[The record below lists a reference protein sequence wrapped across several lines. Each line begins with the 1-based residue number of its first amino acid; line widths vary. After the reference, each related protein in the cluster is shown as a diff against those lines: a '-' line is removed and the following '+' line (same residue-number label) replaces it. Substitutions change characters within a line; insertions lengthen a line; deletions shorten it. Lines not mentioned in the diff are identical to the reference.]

1 MTNEYAVYTVTPIL
15 EDPYIDRGGK
25 LKLELYFS
33 GQGDIKS
40 NKLHIQFPLDRVFK
54 KESSYIVRRFENEEG
69 ITEKT
74 ERADNIG
81 HTMGLDEEY
90 FKYDTNSDSPEEF
103 GRVNSERAYQG
114 KAPLSVE
121 LQTKEDAVPGDY
133 SIPITFTYKS
143 EDGDLRQDFNEINFH
158 VNSWQEE
165 NRKTLEVIA
174 AIAAILTV
182 LSIVGGS
189 LGDMLIWLIRLIIQG
204 FVLSSEAFINS
215 TSSIFLLFEPF
226 ITLTL

>member
-1 MTNEYAVYTVTPIL
+1 MTNQSAVYTVTPIL

-33 GQGDIKS
+33 GQGNVED
-40 NKLHIQFPLDRVFK
+40 NKLHIQFPLDRVFEK
-54 KESSYIVRRFENEEG
+54 DSSRIVRRFEDEKG
-69 ITEKT
+69 VTEVT
-74 ERADNIG
+74 DHADNIG

-103 GRVNSERAYQG
+103 GRVNSERSYQG

-143 EDGDLRQDFNEINFH
+143 RDSGLRQDFNEINFH

-165 NRKTLEVIA
+165 NRKALEIIA
-174 AIAAILTV
+174 AIAAGLTV

-189 LGDMLIWLIRLIIQG
+189 LADVLIWLISLLIQV

-215 TSSIFLLFEPF
+215 ISSSSSLFEPF

>member
-1 MTNEYAVYTVTPIL
+1 MTNQSAVYTVTPIL

-33 GQGDIKS
+33 GQGDVKN
-40 NKLHIQFPLDRVFK
+40 NKLHIQFPLDRVFEK
-54 KESSYIVRRFENEEG
+54 DSSSIVRRFENEEG
-69 ITEKT
+69 ITEIT
-74 ERADNIG
+74 DRADNIG

-103 GRVNSERAYQG
+103 GRVNSERSYQG

-133 SIPITFTYKS
+133 AIPITFTYKS
-143 EDGDLRQDFNEINFH
+143 EGDELRQDFNEINFH

-189 LGDMLIWLIRLIIQG
+189 LADMLIWLISLFIQG
-204 FVLSSEAFINS
+204 FVLSSEVFINS
-215 TSSIFLLFEPF
+215 ISSNFSLFEPF
-226 ITLTL
+226 ITPRL